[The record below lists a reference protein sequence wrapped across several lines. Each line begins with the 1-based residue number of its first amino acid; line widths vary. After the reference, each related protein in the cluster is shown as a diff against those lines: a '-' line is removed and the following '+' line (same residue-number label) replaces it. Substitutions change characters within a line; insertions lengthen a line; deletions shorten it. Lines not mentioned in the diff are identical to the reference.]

1 MSRNVAGLT
10 LKIFEHVL
18 KPVDFGHGQKR
29 PRGGAGPGDNSDSE
43 NEENGL
49 PIQPAN
55 DIYRARQQR
64 KVQQQQQQ
72 LHH

>member
-1 MSRNVAGLT
+1 M
-10 LKIFEHVL
+10 KIFEHVL

-29 PRGGAGPGDNSDSE
+29 MRMGDNSDSE
-43 NEENGL
+43 NEENGF

-64 KVQQQQQQ
+64 KVQQQQ
-72 LHH
+72 LK